1 MALGKI
7 KADTLEHS
15 TAGSLDTQYVVNG
28 SAKAWI
34 NFDGNST
41 NIRDSLNV
49 SSQTDVS
56 TGRDQITLTNAMN
69 NAGYSI
75 GYLIGSTNAN
85 STTAATQR
93 LAALITTTVYDI
105 NSVYAS
111 GGTTGLG
118 SYEQNLSNI
127 FGDLA

>member
-28 SAKAWI
+28 SSKAWI
-34 NFDGNST
+34 NFDGTTT
-41 NIRDSLNV
+41 NIRGSFNV

-56 TGRDQITLTNAMN
+56 SGRDQITFTNAMSD
-69 NAGYSI
+69 AGYSI
-75 GYLIGSTNAN
+75 GYIVGSTGAN
-85 STTAATQR
+85 STTAATNR
-93 LAALITTTVYDI
+93 LAVLLTTTVYDL
-105 NSVYAS
+105 NTVFAS

-118 SYEQNLSNI
+118 NYEQMLSNVV
-127 FGDLA
+127 GDLA

>member
-15 TAGSLDTQYVVNG
+15 TAGSLDTQYVVQG
-28 SAKAWI
+28 SSKAWI

-41 NIRDSLNV
+41 NIRGSFNV

-56 TGRDQITLTNAMN
+56 SGRDQITLTNAMN

-75 GYLIGSTNAN
+75 GYLLGSTNAN
-85 STTAATQR
+85 STTAATNR
-93 LAALITTTVYDI
+93 LAALITTTVYDL
-105 NSVYAS
+105 NTVYVS
-111 GGTTGLG
+111 GGTSALG
-118 SYEQNLSNI
+118 NYEQNLSNVV
-127 FGDLA
+127 GDLA